1 VIDTKKEITIE
12 YSLFSILKSG
22 YFILVQT
29 KGMEKF
35 NKRNLM
41 IITSELFVIQS
52 KRILEELSDYILNF
66 YLDDINNIELC
77 ELNISDDFPPINLKL
92 VSVNNIPN
100 YLVSSKNVL
109 DEITKLSIDKNIKIK
124 TEETLKLG
132 KPKLYVI
139 KGGKI

>member
-1 VIDTKKEITIE
+1 VIDTKKEITVE

-22 YFILVQT
+22 YFILSQT

-35 NKRNLM
+35 SKRNL
-41 IITSELFVIQS
+41 IIISSELFVIQS

-66 YLDDINNIELC
+66 YLDDINDIELC

-92 VSVNNIPN
+92 VSINNIPH
-100 YLVSSKNVL
+100 YLVSSKHIL
-109 DEITKLSIDKNIKIK
+109 DGITRVSIDKNVKIK
-124 TEETLKLG
+124 NEDNLKLE

-139 KGGKI
+139 KGGKL